1 MNQGRAPRDTTD
13 WERRLDEGMAA
24 HQANDLERAER
35 LYRLVLKRQPRH
47 ALALNR
53 LGILLHQ
60 TGRPREARA
69 ALDQAEQLAPKH
81 TDFSISHAQVLLE
94 QGHFTAARD
103 RLQRLRTQRPDS
115 DMVVECLAHAL
126 TGNGEIDA
134 ALAALEE
141 RLETHPRSFRLWLM
155 AGDLH
160 SRLGHREAAVKA
172 WRNAA
177 GGAGIIRETAL
188 LRIAYMQLQT
198 ARAQEAMETYREA
211 LACNADSVSA
221 HCGLASAA
229 SQLGDFETLVREANA
244 ALRIDPKFYTAWD
257 QLSLAPDGDFEAT
270 AKRMRAAVA
279 SAGGDPQAW
288 LLHMALARTLDRA
301 KRYDEAFAACC
312 EAHRLQSLAGQEAG
326 TRLDTFDQVR
336 QHLTPTLLDRIPA
349 HEADNLRPIFI
360 VGMPRSGT
368 TLVEAVLGEHPSVA
382 AGGEMRVLESWL
394 QRNSATPAD
403 PSLSRR
409 LAEAGDEALAALA
422 ADWAHELKQAQGES
436 DYITDKLPENFY
448 YLGVIAKIF
457 PRARFVHVR
466 RDPRDTCLSCF
477 MTALGGHDAGLAA
490 SIADVGVYYR
500 EYEKLMTYWEHSLG
514 KERIV
519 EVQYEELVENPEPG
533 TRRLLEA
540 LQLEWH
546 PGCLDYY
553 RSERPMATA
562 SLGQVRR
569 PMYTHSIGR
578 WEAYAAHLEPLLAA
592 LRDDMQEAGRT

>member
-1 MNQGRAPRDTTD
+1 
-13 WERRLDEGMAA
+13 MAA
-24 HQANDLERAER
+24 HHANDLARAER

-103 RLQRLRTQRPDS
+103 KLQHLRAQRPDS

-126 TGNGEIDA
+126 AGNGEIDA
-134 ALAALEE
+134 ARAALEK

-177 GGAGIIRETAL
+177 DGAAGIIRETAL
-188 LRIAYMQLQT
+188 LRIAYMQLQA
-198 ARAQEAMETYREA
+198 ARAREAMETYREA

-244 ALRIDPKFYTAWD
+244 ALRIDPTFYTAWY

-270 AKRMRAAVA
+270 AKRMQAAA
-279 SAGGDPQAW
+279 TSAGSDPRAW

-312 EAHRLQSLAGQEAG
+312 EAHRLQGLIEQEAE
-326 TRLDTFDQVR
+326 TRLDTFDPIR
-336 QHLTPTLLDRIPA
+336 RHLTPALLDRIPA
-349 HEADNLRPIFI
+349 HEADDLRPIFI
-360 VGMPRSGT
+360 IGMPRSGT
-368 TLVEAVLGEHPSVA
+368 TLVEAVLGEHPRVA
-382 AGGEMRVLESWL
+382 AGGEMRILESWF
-394 QRNSATPAD
+394 QRNSASPAGTL
-403 PSLSRR
+403 LSQR
-409 LAEAGDEALAALA
+409 LAEADAETLAALA
-422 ADWAHELKQAQGES
+422 ADWAGELQRAQGGC

-448 YLGVIAKIF
+448 YMGVIAGIF

-466 RDPRDTCLSCF
+466 RDPRDTCLSCY
-477 MTALGGHDAGLAA
+477 MTALGGHDVGL
-490 SIADVGVYYR
+490 SETIADVGVYYR
-500 EYEKLMTYWEHSLG
+500 EYEKLMAYWENNLG
-514 KERIV
+514 KNRIV
-519 EVQYEELVENPEPG
+519 EVQYEELVENPESG
-533 TRRLLEA
+533 TRRLLKE

-562 SLGQVRR
+562 SLSQVRR

-578 WEAYAAHLEPLLAA
+578 WKTYSAHLDPLLAA
-592 LRDDMQEAGRT
+592 LRDDLPGAERK